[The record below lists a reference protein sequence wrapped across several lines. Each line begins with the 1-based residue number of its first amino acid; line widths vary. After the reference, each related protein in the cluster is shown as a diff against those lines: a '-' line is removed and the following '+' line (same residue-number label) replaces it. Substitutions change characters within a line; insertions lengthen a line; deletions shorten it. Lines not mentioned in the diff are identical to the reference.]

1 MLQIEKVKYINRM
14 KFSNN
19 INNPN
24 YSTISTNILF
34 ILIICLNIFIVL
46 SIMLY
51 LSMLLFLQNPF
62 NKARIFVVFYNFYPS
77 LIPNIAFISA
87 ILGSYEKTSKNIV
100 EQTIPFK
107 KFLFSDNTSLVN
119 NGKWDIIDIN
129 LINTSSTIDNGN
141 YINSQCNNNHSFNK
155 AKFFKEQFNRIPF
168 LQNFDIIIWLDG
180 TIEIINQNILEFFID
195 LFNIHPNLMC
205 ATILHKKRNGKLENE
220 AKASNFFR
228 YTSTFWN
235 GQQQP
240 YQNVSAQY
248 IEYINQGFQDVGVW
262 VTCFIV
268 WNMHHPKTLQFL
280 DKWYLQNLKYTTQ
293 DQVSFPFVIWDMNL
307 SNSIYTIT
315 KPSNL
320 FIKREHNQ

>member
-1 MLQIEKVKYINRM
+1 M

-19 INNPN
+19 INNKFFLTKSSN
-24 YSTISTNILF
+24 MLNV
-34 ILIICLNIFIVL
+34 LIICLNIFIVL

-51 LSMLLFLQNPF
+51 SSMLLFLQNSF
-62 NKARIFVVFYNFYPS
+62 NKAEIFVVFYNFYPKV
-77 LIPNIAFISA
+77 IPNIAFISA

-107 KFLFSDNTSLVN
+107 KFLFSDNISLVN
-119 NGKWDIIDIN
+119 SGNWDIIDIS
-129 LINTSSTIDNGN
+129 LINTSSSIDNGN
-141 YINSQCNNNHSFNK
+141 YINSPCNNNHTFNK
-155 AKFFKEQFNRIPF
+155 AKFFKEQFHRIQF

-180 TIEIINQNILEFFID
+180 TIEIINQNTLELMID
-195 LFNIHPNLMC
+195 LFKIHPNLMC
-205 ATILHKKRNGKLENE
+205 TTILHKEREGKLENE
-220 AKASNFFR
+220 VLASNFFR

-235 GQQQP
+235 GQRQP

-248 IEYINQGFQDVGVW
+248 KEYINQGFKDVGVW
-262 VTCFIV
+262 VTCFIA

-307 SNSIYTIT
+307 SNYIYTIT